1 MARKLYYRILDN
13 GRNRIADEEWD
24 TLARLQHWYNSEFIW
39 TAGKLAFKMYAIFPN
54 IDHYFYE
61 EDELWPRII
70 QRRSE
75 LRSAGCSENAIV
87 RSLEAENLVIAKKG
101 GYFDGCL
108 ASGFTRVAANE
119 WNAYLACE
127 FLLKASTIVPQAVI
141 SVHDEGAFIKS
152 RVAHFQNGV
161 VKIPV
166 IPQEKISYFE
176 AMVTN
181 RHVFSV
187 VDPAKYDHFP
197 VYRNT
202 VSGFNDLDRD
212 VQHSVVRDLNWLG
225 FESNYDLNGDDIQ
238 GYDLNKKAAGFGL
251 ERPTTES

>member
-1 MARKLYYRILDN
+1 MARKLYYRILDD
-13 GRNRIADEEWD
+13 GRSQVADEEWD
-24 TLARLQHWYNSEFIW
+24 AISRLQHWYNSEFIW

-87 RSLEAENLVIAKKG
+87 RQLETENLIIAKKG

-127 FLLKASTIVPQAVI
+127 FLLKASTIAPHAVI

-152 RVAHFQNGV
+152 RVVRFHNGA
-161 VKIPV
+161 VKVPIV
-166 IPQEKISYFE
+166 SQERVSFFE
-176 AMVTN
+176 AMVTH

-202 VSGFNDLDRD
+202 VSDFNKLDRGE
-212 VQHSVVRDLNWLG
+212 QHTVVKDFSWLG

-238 GYDLNKKAAGFGL
+238 GYDLNKKVTGFEI
-251 ERPTTES
+251 ERSSMAS